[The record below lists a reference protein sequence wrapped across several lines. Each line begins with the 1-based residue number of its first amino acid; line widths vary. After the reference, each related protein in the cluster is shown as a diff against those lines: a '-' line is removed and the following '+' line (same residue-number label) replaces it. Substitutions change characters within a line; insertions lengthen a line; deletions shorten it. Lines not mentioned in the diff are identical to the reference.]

1 MPAHYSHRFPR
12 DLDLA
17 MRVFQVDSSWYEN
30 YWLKERKPRPA
41 GMVARNL
48 PTIVSC
54 LRLACDRVASVQR
67 AVLAIV
73 LRPKTHPEIGTRRLI
88 ASLMG
93 WTHASAQK
101 IIDSYVARNNG
112 LAKAGVEL
120 LEAHRAARPVPER
133 EQMKPSCNLRGILR
147 ARQVS

>member
-17 MRVFQVDSSWYEN
+17 MRVFQVDGSWYEN

-54 LRLACDRVASVQR
+54 LRLACDRVVSVRR

-73 LRPKTHPEIGTRRLI
+73 LRPKTHPEI
-88 ASLMG
+88 
-93 WTHASAQK
+93 
-101 IIDSYVARNNG
+101 
-112 LAKAGVEL
+112 
-120 LEAHRAARPVPER
+120 
-133 EQMKPSCNLRGILR
+133 
-147 ARQVS
+147 

>member
-17 MRVFQVDSSWYEN
+17 MRALQVDSSWYEN

-54 LRLACDRVASVQR
+54 LRQACHRVASVCR
-67 AVLAIV
+67 AVYAIA
-73 LRPKTHPEIGTRRLI
+73 LRPKIRSET
-88 ASLMG
+88 SY
-93 WTHASAQK
+93 
-101 IIDSYVARNNG
+101 DS
-112 LAKAGVEL
+112 
-120 LEAHRAARPVPER
+120 
-133 EQMKPSCNLRGILR
+133 QI
-147 ARQVS
+147 